1 MYATTSYRFQIS
13 DFSSRTALNGT
24 RQRSARAHEPVTI
37 LFTAMFPSETF
48 LKPGL
53 VDRKMW
59 TSYQGLR
66 VDVCLVTLIVK

>member
-1 MYATTSYRFQIS
+1 
-13 DFSSRTALNGT
+13 
-24 RQRSARAHEPVTI
+24 
-37 LFTAMFPSETF
+37 MFPSETF

-66 VDVCLVTLIVK
+66 VDVCLVTLIIKWEKPRESSSVSQNWLSSHVDLESTIPRDIL